1 MNNFERITTSPEALG
16 DFLGALPILSGPW
29 DDDFHR
35 VFCDSCDAEN
45 CDAENCAHQAERNS
59 PTWWLKRAYT
69 GSGPVKTDSTN
80 PYKRQAADL
89 RLEAMHQRDRFGRNL
104 LATELEEAAAIS
116 RWTSWARRSPPIMQP
131 RSTNTPH
138 RPHSTIS
145 RTPCS
150 WATLSKFAQRTGAC
164 RNLWEWRRPPMAE
177 IILTGDA
184 LEQLRHLPPESVHT
198 CVTSPPYYNLRD
210 YGAAG
215 QIGNE
220 ASVEEYLQS
229 LVSVFHEVRRV
240 LRADGTLWVNMGD
253 SYATR
258 SGSQPPTNTRN
269 SCGHTAK
276 HTPRGY
282 KYKDL
287 IGVPWQLAF
296 ALRADGWY
304 LRQDIIWN
312 KSNCMPE
319 SVRDRCTK
327 SHEYIFLLSKSER
340 YYFDA
345 AAISEPVTSTK
356 GNARTFRGGGAY
368 TGGRAHDN
376 SAQVE
381 RESHGNR
388 ENQTGRRNKRDVW
401 TVSTNGFRGAHFA
414 VFPEKLIEPCIL
426 AGSPLGGTVLDPF
439 AGSGTTGVVAKRLRR
454 DFIGCEINH
463 DYAQMAADRIAA
475 ATP

>member
-1 MNNFERITTSPEALG
+1 
-16 DFLGALPILSGPW
+16 
-29 DDDFHR
+29 
-35 VFCDSCDAEN
+35 
-45 CDAENCAHQAERNS
+45 
-59 PTWWLKRAYT
+59 
-69 GSGPVKTDSTN
+69 
-80 PYKRQAADL
+80 
-89 RLEAMHQRDRFGRNL
+89 
-104 LATELEEAAAIS
+104 
-116 RWTSWARRSPPIMQP
+116 
-131 RSTNTPH
+131 
-138 RPHSTIS
+138 
-145 RTPCS
+145 
-150 WATLSKFAQRTGAC
+150 
-164 RNLWEWRRPPMAE
+164 MAE

-184 LEQLRHLPPESVHT
+184 LEQLLQLPPESVHT

-220 ASVEEYLQS
+220 ASVEEYLQT
-229 LVSVFHEVRRV
+229 LVSVFREVRRV

-276 HTPRGY
+276 NTPRGY

-304 LRQDIIWN
+304 LRQDIIWA

-327 SHEYIFLLSKSER
+327 SHEYIFLLSKAER

-345 AAISEPVTSTK
+345 AAISEPIAESSAKRYLQNIEAQK
-356 GNARTFRGGGAY
+356 GSDRQPGKTNGPMKAALPRFGGEKYGNNTTPEARTKSGKVY
-368 TGGRAHDN
+368 VPTL
-376 SAQVE
+376 
-381 RESHGNR
+381 
-388 ENQTGRRNKRDVW
+388 RRNKRDVW
-401 TVSTNGFRGAHFA
+401 TVSTSGFRGAHFA

-426 AGSPLGGTVLDPF
+426 AGCPEGGTVLDPF
-439 AGSGTTGVVAKRLRR
+439 TGSGTTGVVAKRLGR
-454 DFIGCEINH
+454 DFIGCEINP
-463 DYAQMAADRIAA
+463 DYAQMATDRIAA
-475 ATP
+475 AMP

>member
-1 MNNFERITTSPEALG
+1 
-16 DFLGALPILSGPW
+16 
-29 DDDFHR
+29 
-35 VFCDSCDAEN
+35 
-45 CDAENCAHQAERNS
+45 
-59 PTWWLKRAYT
+59 
-69 GSGPVKTDSTN
+69 
-80 PYKRQAADL
+80 
-89 RLEAMHQRDRFGRNL
+89 
-104 LATELEEAAAIS
+104 
-116 RWTSWARRSPPIMQP
+116 
-131 RSTNTPH
+131 
-138 RPHSTIS
+138 
-145 RTPCS
+145 
-150 WATLSKFAQRTGAC
+150 
-164 RNLWEWRRPPMAE
+164 MAE

-184 LEQLRHLPPESVHT
+184 LEQLRKLPPESVHT

-229 LVSVFHEVRRV
+229 LVSVFREVRRV

-258 SGSQPPTNTRN
+258 SGNQPPTNTRN

-327 SHEYIFLLSKSER
+327 SHEYIFLLSKAER

-345 AAISEPVTSTK
+345 AAISEPIAESSAKRYLQNIEAQK
-356 GNARTFRGGGAY
+356 GSDRQPGKTNGPMKAALPRFGGEKYGNNTTPEARTKSGKVYAP
-368 TGGRAHDN
+368 TL
-376 SAQVE
+376 
-381 RESHGNR
+381 
-388 ENQTGRRNKRDVW
+388 RRNKRDVW
-401 TVSTNGFRGAHFA
+401 TVSTSGFRGAHFA

-439 AGSGTTGVVAKRLRR
+439 TGSGTTGVVDKRLRR
-454 DFIGCEINH
+454 DFIGCEINP

>member
-1 MNNFERITTSPEALG
+1 MLINEGGLIRAI
-16 DFLGALPILSGPW
+16 
-29 DDDFHR
+29 
-35 VFCDSCDAEN
+35 
-45 CDAENCAHQAERNS
+45 
-59 PTWWLKRAYT
+59 KRAYKAGGYTVLNT
-69 GSGPVKTDSTN
+69 GNDVAIYTDHWFAMANRALLPRKVLATIVEHMGMIPERDMPTSIIKDTE
-80 PYKRQAADL
+80 PQLVLRETAADDMDHW
-89 RLEAMHQRDRFGRNL
+89 RGGDRG
-104 LATELEEAAAIS
+104 EEV
-116 RWTSWARRSPPIMQP
+116 TMVPVIMQG
-131 RSTNTPH
+131 
-138 RPHSTIS
+138 
-145 RTPCS
+145 
-150 WATLSKFAQRTGAC
+150 F
-164 RNLWEWRRPPMAE
+164 
-177 IILTGDA
+177 
-184 LEQLRHLPPESVHT
+184 
-198 CVTSPPYYNLRD
+198 
-210 YGAAG
+210 
-215 QIGNE
+215 QI
-220 ASVEEYLQS
+220 Y
-229 LVSVFHEVRRV
+229 
-240 LRADGTLWVNMGD
+240 
-253 SYATR
+253 
-258 SGSQPPTNTRN
+258 QPPTNTRN

-319 SVRDRCTK
+319 SARDRCTK

-368 TGGRAHDN
+368 TGGRSHDN

-439 AGSGTTGVVAKRLRR
+439 AGSGTTGVVAKRLWR
-454 DFIGCEINH
+454 DFIGCEINP
-463 DYAQMAADRIAA
+463 DYAQMATERIFD
-475 ATP
+475 TPQGGQCGNNCKNDG

>member
-1 MNNFERITTSPEALG
+1 MNNFERITASPEALG

-104 LATELEEAAAIS
+104 LATELEEAAA
-116 RWTSWARRSPPIMQP
+116 
-131 RSTNTPH
+131 
-138 RPHSTIS
+138 TIE
-145 RTPCS
+145 
-150 WATLSKFAQRTGAC
+150 ALAEKLEA
-164 RNLWEWRRPPMAE
+164 PPMAE

-229 LVSVFHEVRRV
+229 LVSVFREVRRV

-327 SHEYIFLLSKSER
+327 SHEYFFLLSKSER

-345 AAISEPVTSTK
+345 AAISEPVISTK

-454 DFIGCEINH
+454 DFIGCEINP